1 LAKRKIS
8 DLNCLSPKGEFLNRL
23 EQALDLSKSI
33 FDKRKG
39 IYAAISQLKYE
50 RTYKNYLTSLL

>member
-1 LAKRKIS
+1 
-8 DLNCLSPKGEFLNRL
+8 LSPKGEFLNRL